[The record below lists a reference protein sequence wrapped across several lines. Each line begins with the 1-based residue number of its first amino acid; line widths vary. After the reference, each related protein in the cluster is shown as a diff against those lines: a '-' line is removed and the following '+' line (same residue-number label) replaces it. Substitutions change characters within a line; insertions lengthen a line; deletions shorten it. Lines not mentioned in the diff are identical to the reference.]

1 MPCWA
6 RSMRKFF
13 RTCSIAWTRRI
24 KHVFAGGAQI
34 AAAAAG
40 GRRPDPRVECP
51 VIGIQGYTM
60 LQLAQKLTRLEEALL
75 ALANKVHHA
84 SGEVVHRS
92 SDLDG
97 SLLLQFF
104 QDGTAPSNLGQ
115 P

>member
-1 MPCWA
+1 MFSP
-6 RSMRKFF
+6 
-13 RTCSIAWTRRI
+13 
-24 KHVFAGGAQI
+24 GGPQI
-34 AAAAAG
+34 AAVAAG
-40 GRRPDPRVECP
+40 GQKASRRPDPRVECP
-51 VIGIQGYTM
+51 VIGNQGYTM